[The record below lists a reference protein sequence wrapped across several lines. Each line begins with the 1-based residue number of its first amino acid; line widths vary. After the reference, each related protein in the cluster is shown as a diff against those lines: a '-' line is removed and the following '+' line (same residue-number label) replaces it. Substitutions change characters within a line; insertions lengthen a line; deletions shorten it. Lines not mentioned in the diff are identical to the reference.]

1 MVAGT
6 ALGLGN
12 KILKQ
17 DRLGLCLQT
26 GTDQEGKKTK
36 KKKKEQRGP
45 AKNMTRHLRAYIVSL
60 I

>member
-36 KKKKEQRGP
+36 KKKKKSKGDQPR
-45 AKNMTRHLRAYIVSL
+45 I
-60 I
+60 

>member
-26 GTDQEGKKTK
+26 GTDQEGKKK